1 MNVFIVF
8 FPSIDANLFWKGW
21 YISFANSTFK
31 KFRLQEKKKKV
42 QCCIA
47 IASIV
52 KDITVRDFEKSLA
65 KIGHEKGKSILVHNN
80 HPSYTS

>member
-1 MNVFIVF
+1 MIHF
-8 FPSIDANLFWKGW
+8 LC
-21 YISFANSTFK
+21 
-31 KFRLQEKKKKV
+31 KFYFQEIQTSREKKKV